1 MAAAAELQKALKDAI
16 KAKKCA
22 LGARTAAS
30 TLKKCKLLVV
40 SSSAPASLPES
51 AEGAGV
57 PVVRLAST
65 SVELGRLCGRQHRV
79 SAVSFTGLTAA
90 RVKSI
95 VGEAS
100 RK

>member
-1 MAAAAELQKALKDAI
+1 MAGELQKAIKEAI
-16 KAKKCA
+16 KAKKCG

-30 TLKKCKLLVV
+30 GLKKCKLLVV
-40 SSSAPASLPES
+40 SASAPASLPES

-79 SAVSFTGLTAA
+79 SAVSFTGLPAA
-90 RVKSI
+90 RVKAI
-95 VGEAS
+95 QGEAA